1 MTKKQ
6 RKIFYPIIFFLGAI
20 LMVFQIKIYRIT
32 IIDWLI
38 PASVIIAVG
47 IISFLI
53 DFKNY
58 KRTYDYS
65 GVELYLYS
73 WMHYIIGFGFILCSV
88 FMLTNYYFADQNVK
102 SETYKIIDRTWL
114 PKRLGKYGSE
124 NQPVFIINYKGKRKE
139 LVFYS
144 QFYEK
149 MNSYTSVEFEVRKG
163 FFGFDILENK
173 KLHK

>member
-1 MTKKQ
+1 
-6 RKIFYPIIFFLGAI
+6 
-20 LMVFQIKIYRIT
+20 
-32 IIDWLI
+32 
-38 PASVIIAVG
+38 
-47 IISFLI
+47 
-53 DFKNY
+53 
-58 KRTYDYS
+58 
-65 GVELYLYS
+65 
-73 WMHYIIGFGFILCSV
+73 
-88 FMLTNYYFADQNVK
+88 MLTNYYFADQNVK
-102 SETYKIIDRTWL
+102 SESYKIIDRTWL